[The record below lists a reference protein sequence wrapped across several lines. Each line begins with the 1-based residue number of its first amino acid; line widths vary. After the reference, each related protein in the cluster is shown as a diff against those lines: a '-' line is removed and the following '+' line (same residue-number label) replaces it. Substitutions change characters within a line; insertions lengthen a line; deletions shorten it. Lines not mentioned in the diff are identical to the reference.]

1 MSEPSSTPPDW
12 AEALVTLLTP
22 ARDRDTIAGDLH
34 EEYADRA
41 AGRGQS
47 SANWWYAR
55 QVLGFVR
62 QAALLP
68 GLALGL
74 SLCGR
79 MLIDVVAPLD
89 DLASRAATTTY
100 LGMLIYLLAGFRI
113 SYRTHQTAS
122 AAVVAVAATAIA
134 TIMQLT
140 ITLVAIL
147 AVASRLPAGSPTLR
161 ALQEGLDIPVI
172 ALLVIGGLAA
182 TIGGASGRMFI
193 TRAPGSRWSMRT

>member
-1 MSEPSSTPPDW
+1 MCI
-12 AEALVTLLTP
+12 
-22 ARDRDTIAGDLH
+22 RD
-34 EEYADRA
+34 
-41 AGRGQS
+41 
-47 SANWWYAR
+47 
-55 QVLGFVR
+55 
-62 QAALLP
+62 
-68 GLALGL
+68 
-74 SLCGR
+74 R
-79 MLIDVVAPLD
+79 MLIY
-89 DLASRAATTTY
+89 T
-100 LGMLIYLLAGFRI
+100 LAGFRT

-140 ITLVAIL
+140 VTLGAIL
-147 AVASRLPAGSPTLR
+147 AVASRLPAGSPPLR